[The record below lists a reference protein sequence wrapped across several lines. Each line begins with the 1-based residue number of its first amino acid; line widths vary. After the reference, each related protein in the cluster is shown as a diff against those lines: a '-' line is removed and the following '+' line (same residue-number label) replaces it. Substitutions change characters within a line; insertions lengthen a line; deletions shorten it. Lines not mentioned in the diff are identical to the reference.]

1 MKFLQERMMEILLIE
16 AVLFT
21 ALGSFVSFK
30 PLKPTVPF
38 AVFFM
43 ILQPMMVMNFKAF
56 FEEWHRKAKL
66 ILLILILYSVAFPLL
81 TWAFASA
88 WFKVSVS
95 LVAVGA
101 VLTALAPVA
110 MPAPT
115 FVSALGGDV
124 ELSVA
129 SIIVTF
135 LASLVVMPTWA
146 YLILHKTVNV
156 PIGMLVKAIAEYII
170 LPLIVGQI
178 LRYVTLRSGSFEKVN
193 KVLLDVSLLAM
204 YYLIATIFGSA
215 SHAITSLGLAIAFF
229 MVMVYVYYSIRFGMT
244 YGIGKALGL
253 NWKEL
258 IALVYAAS
266 VNGALGM
273 AVSLG
278 AYGPEAAAGAV
289 LAGPL
294 GVLVIMIL
302 LVKFFKKKSL
312 GKGGG

>member
-1 MKFLQERMMEILLIE
+1 MKFLQERMMEILLTE
-16 AVLFT
+16 AVIFT
-21 ALGSFVSFK
+21 ALGSFISFK

-43 ILQPMMVMNFKAF
+43 ILQPMMAMNFKAF
-56 FEEWHRKAKL
+56 FDEWHRKAKL
-66 ILLILILYSVAFPLL
+66 IVLILFLYSIVFPLL

-124 ELSVA
+124 ELSIA

-135 LASLVVMPTWA
+135 LASLIVMPTWA
-146 YLILHKTVNV
+146 YLILHKAVNV
-156 PIGMLVKAIAEYII
+156 PIDILVKAIAEYIV
-170 LPLIVGQI
+170 LPLIVGQAI
-178 LRYVTLRSGSFEKVN
+178 RFVSLRTGSFEKLN
-193 KVLLDVSLLAM
+193 KALLDVSLIAM

-215 SHAITSLGLAIAFF
+215 SHAITSLGLAIALF
-229 MVMVYVYYSIRFGMT
+229 MVMVYVYYSIRFGVA
-244 YGIGKALGL
+244 YGAGKVLKL
-253 NWKEL
+253 RWDEL

-302 LVKFFKKKSL
+302 LVKLFKAHKPS
-312 GKGGG
+312 